1 VLRAP
6 PGTVVEVCYSQAL
19 IDGKASPYHPL
30 CGSKTCYMDRYTIGA
45 SIAAGETVTLTPLEP
60 RGCRYIEVHAVC
72 DDDVGD
78 LADVDLIEAT
88 ALFRCYDEY
97 HAEPLGTF
105 QCAPADTSTGTT
117 ARGTT
122 ARGTTRTARD
132 ASVGGISST
141 RTAAA
146 ATADAADVQGTT
158 GTVQC
163 TVDAVDSLDLIW
175 KTGSDTTRS
184 CVEDSCVDGPCRER
198 GQWTGDTL
206 AVSLPN
212 LVYMYDDIRPALLT
226 LLQTSAAADTH
237 GVVSG
242 NCPEGGSIADYAYVY
257 EKSGEKEPATFH
269 CMRGCVCVRMCA
281 VLHTQ

>member
-1 VLRAP
+1 MLRAP

-72 DDDVGD
+72 DDAVGD
-78 LADVDLIEAT
+78 LADVELVEAT

-97 HAEPLGTF
+97 HAEPLGAF
-105 QCAPADTSTGTT
+105 QCAPPADTPAGTT

-122 ARGTTRTARD
+122 ARGNF
-132 ASVGGISST
+132 VGGTSTT

-146 ATADAADVQGTT
+146 ATGAAADAQCTT

-163 TVDAVDSLDLIW
+163 TVDAAVDSLDLIW

-226 LLQTSAAADTH
+226 LLQTSAAADAH

-242 NCPEGGSIADYAYVY
+242 NCPEGGSIADYAYVD
-257 EKSGEKEPATFH
+257 ERSGETESAIFH
-269 CMRGCVCVRMCA
+269 CMCACVRVCV
-281 VLHTQ
+281 